1 MTKTE
6 KFMFFISLL
15 IFFTGIFV
23 ALWIGIT
30 YSETTEPLL
39 LFVLVTGTTTISIL
53 QLIYAIDWTA
63 PIVKILD
70 KLLYMMKRLRGY
82 NDRF

>member
-23 ALWIGIT
+23 AFWIGIT
-30 YSETTEPLL
+30 YSETFDPFLL
-39 LFVLVTGTTTISIL
+39 CLLVSGVTAISTL
-53 QLIYAIDWTA
+53 QLRYAIDWTA
-63 PIVKILD
+63 PIVKRLD
-70 KLLYMMKRLRGY
+70 KLLYLLKRLRG
-82 NDRF
+82 